1 MSTIEPTPYPKNSKE
16 LLEKWLKRLR
26 ESQFAHYEA
35 AKSLSQS
42 NYTLGIPAVILSTL
56 VGTSIFAS
64 LGETPISSVQIL
76 VGITSVLAAT
86 LSAVQT
92 FLGLSERASKHR
104 AVAARYGSTRRR
116 IEQLLALSAESI
128 TPEEISALRLEI
140 DGIAEEAPNVSDKVW
155 NRIEQK
161 LGE

>member
-1 MSTIEPTPYPKNSKE
+1 MSTIEPSPYPQTSKG

-64 LGETPISSVQIL
+64 LGETPTSSVQIA
-76 VGITSVLAAT
+76 VGIISVLAAT

-116 IEQLLALSAESI
+116 IEQMLALSAESI
-128 TPEEISALRLEI
+128 TPEEINALRLEI

-155 NRIEQK
+155 SRIEKK
-161 LGE
+161 LG